1 MTIYI
6 DIIFLEN
13 LFMNYIILFA
23 TGIIVKAPLKII
35 KTIVSST
42 IGAIYAVVS
51 YMSILEIYS
60 NFLLKILLSIVMVYV
75 AFNSKSAK
83 LFFKHLMIFYLT
95 SFTFGG
101 VSFALLYFINPQK
114 ILMEKGVLIG
124 TYPIKI
130 VLAGGIV
137 RLYYNNNIIQKYK
150 RQNY

>member
-23 TGIIVKAPLKII
+23 TGIIVKAPLKISR
-35 KTIVSST
+35 TLLSSV
-42 IGAIYAVVS
+42 IGSVYAVIS
-51 YMSILEIYS
+51 YMSILEINS
-60 NFLLKILLSIVMVYV
+60 NFLLKIILSIAMVYV
-75 AFNSKSAK
+75 AFNGKTVK
-83 LFFKHLMIFYLT
+83 IFLKQLMIFYLT

-101 VSFALLYFINPQK
+101 VAFALLYFVTPQK

-130 VLAGGIV
+130 VLIGGIV
-137 RLYYNNNIIQKYK
+137 RIYYNNNSI
-150 RQNY
+150 

>member
-13 LFMNYIILFA
+13 LFMNYIIIYA
-23 TGIIVKAPLKII
+23 TGIIVKAPIKII
-35 KTIVSST
+35 RTLLSS
-42 IGAIYAVVS
+42 GLGSIYAILS

-60 NFLLKILLSIVMVYV
+60 SIFLKVILSIAIVYI
-75 AFNSKSAK
+75 AFNPKNIK
-83 LFFKHLMIFYLT
+83 IFLKQLTIFYLT

-101 VSFALLYFINPQK
+101 VAFALLYFVSPQK
-114 ILMEKGVLIG
+114 ILMENGVLIG

-137 RLYYNNNIIQKYK
+137 RFCHNNYCI
-150 RQNY
+150 